1 MSINLQD
8 KEKQLKYHEK
18 RMNRG
23 SSLIAAGFAFFIP
36 VLIYL
41 ISPFILGREIDI
53 LGILIFGVPGL
64 ILVFMGFL
72 IHNDSYSEA
81 ERIKKENPEL
91 ITTSNPLK
99 KH

>member
-1 MSINLQD
+1 MSID
-8 KEKQLKYHEK
+8 IKEKEKQLKYHEK

-23 SSLIAAGFAFFIP
+23 GALIAAGIAFFVP

-41 ISPFILGREIDI
+41 VTPFILGNGFDI
-53 LGILIFGVPGL
+53 LGILMFGIPGL
-64 ILVFMGFL
+64 ILIFMGFL

-91 ITTSNPLK
+91 IITQSSLK
-99 KH
+99 K